1 MRRSLLISSIQRK
14 TLISRQQSNIIIG
27 TLIPFICIAIALTN
41 FGSCIHAASLEPQ
54 FINESERDNQ
64 PLIDEDNYPMVES
77 SLESDSATNVRVV
90 KGIRLYL
97 LSFIYPLN
105 LINVCF

>member
-14 TLISRQQSNIIIG
+14 TIISRQQSNIIIG

-54 FINESERDNQ
+54 FINESERNNQ
-64 PLIDEDNYPMVES
+64 PLIDEDNYPMIDS
-77 SLESDSATNVRVV
+77 SESDSATNVRVV